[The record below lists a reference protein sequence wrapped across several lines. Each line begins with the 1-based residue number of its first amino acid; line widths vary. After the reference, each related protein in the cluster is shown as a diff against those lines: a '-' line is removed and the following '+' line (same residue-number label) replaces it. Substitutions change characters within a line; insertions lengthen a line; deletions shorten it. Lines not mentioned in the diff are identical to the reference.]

1 MRPVNRLQRAEK
13 FLQLFFLALTLMALS
28 SCSWFE
34 STKSP
39 VLPSRSLPT
48 VAPRDCGL
56 PYCEVNFSRSLWR
69 LMNPVLYVQ
78 KSERRL
84 LLVDDKVLVRD
95 YPVALGPQPKGDK
108 CLRGDGRT
116 PEGDFFICTKN
127 PSSKYYRGLGL
138 NYPSPRHAEEA
149 YLFGAISREEYL
161 KIIQANEKKTL
172 PPDSTRLGGDIFI
185 HGGGLGGDWTLGCVA
200 LRNSDIDELY
210 EALPV
215 GTPVKIMP

>member
-1 MRPVNRLQRAEK
+1 
-13 FLQLFFLALTLMALS
+13 
-28 SCSWFE
+28 
-34 STKSP
+34 
-39 VLPSRSLPT
+39 
-48 VAPRDCGL
+48 
-56 PYCEVNFSRSLWR
+56 
-69 LMNPVLYVQ
+69 VLYVQ

-95 YPVALGPQPKGDK
+95 YPIALGPQPKGDK

-116 PEGDFFICTKN
+116 PEGDFFICAKN

-149 YLFGAISREEYL
+149 YLLGAISREEYL